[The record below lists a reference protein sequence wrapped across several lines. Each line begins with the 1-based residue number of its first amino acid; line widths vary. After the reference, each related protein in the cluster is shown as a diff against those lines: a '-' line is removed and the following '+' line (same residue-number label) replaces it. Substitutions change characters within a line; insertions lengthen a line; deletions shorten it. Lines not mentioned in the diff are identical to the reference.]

1 MPTSYMY
8 FDVETVPDE
17 LPDDLA
23 DMLLPTSSSIKIPKN
38 IKDPEKI
45 EAKRKALLDSLEE
58 DREAERTKWSL
69 EPLTARIVCISMA
82 MRKAGDDP
90 EEIQSFAGKDEKKL
104 MKEFAEAIWK
114 PAQGRIIPVTFNG
127 KSFDIRMVWMKLMQ
141 HGLPMPDLDWF
152 PNKWNHNTH
161 IDLRQ
166 VLTGFDDRKR
176 GTQEAWS
183 RRLGYPA
190 MLALDHQ
197 GSEIAALYNDGNF
210 EAMIEKCEDDVRRLV
225 FLHNKLAPYL
235 T

>member
-23 DMLLPTSSSIKIPKN
+23 DMLLPNADNLKVSKA
-38 IKDPEKI
+38 IKDPAKI
-45 EAKRKALLDSLEE
+45 EAKRQALLESLEE
-58 DREAERTKWSL
+58 DRAAERTKWSL

-90 EEIQSFAGKDEKKL
+90 EKIQSFVDKDEKKL
-104 MKEFAEAIWK
+104 MSAFSKAVWK
-114 PAQGRIIPVTFNG
+114 PAQGRIVPVTFNG
-127 KSFDIRMVWMKLMQ
+127 KSFDIRMVWMKFVQ
-141 HGLPMPDLDWF
+141 HGLPMPDLNWF
-152 PNKWNHNTH
+152 PNKWNHNDH

-176 GTQEAWS
+176 GTQEQWS

-190 MLALDHQ
+190 MLALEHQ
-197 GSEIAALYNDGNF
+197 GSDVGFLFNQGKFAEIA
-210 EAMIEKCEDDVRRLV
+210 EKCEDDVRRLIY
-225 FLHNKLAPYL
+225 LHNKLAPYL
-235 T
+235 P